1 MHRQKN
7 MPEIQ
12 HLGHS
17 IKGSETNISAAG
29 FRKVAF
35 QVVLAGK
42 DQDMAKA
49 GSVIKELILS
59 ICDFWGL

>member
-1 MHRQKN
+1 
-7 MPEIQ
+7 
-12 HLGHS
+12 LGHS